1 MRISEGQKRIAESDA
16 KHILVVASA
25 GCGKTT
31 ALTAYAQRHIGG
43 ERSPRQVV
51 LAFSNKAANDV
62 KIRMGENVPGHSDR
76 IYIGTIHQFCYDIVM
91 KYGHLI
97 GLGHNI
103 QVFESL
109 DDRLALFSESIL
121 SLPDIRSKLDG
132 LSDKE
137 RDEVVSSMYRE
148 LSMSKKTMRN
158 LSESL
163 MDLYRE
169 YSDRL
174 MSMNAMDFDDI
185 ILYAHRILVENESV
199 VRIYRTFYDGICID
213 EAQDLNIAQYEFVKA
228 LAGDSMRIIMVGDPK
243 QAIYGF
249 AGASS
254 DIMCEKYP
262 SDYGDVTVFEL
273 KDNYRS
279 SRKVIEAARVI
290 DPRYDPDKH
299 VPIEGGFELH
309 YFSDEEEQA
318 VWVAD
323 EIIRLTT
330 EGHESVDEPM
340 EQEDICVISRN
351 RYGLNSIS
359 KELERRGIAYT
370 IKTSAM
376 EKSFDSDVFEALWLG
391 ARVVINPSDTFHLRA
406 LNSILGSNI
415 DSTFPPE
422 CDDGESLSYMAGF
435 WREMKSQLAANS
447 FVPGRLNPFL
457 DSLSSLQADEK
468 ERFSFDRDRD
478 VWDSFVRRYIR
489 NTRMSARSMNG
500 LVTEFAMG
508 SLENIGDRGVVLST
522 VHLTKGLEYDAVFVI
537 SVNDGMFPSYHAKTR
552 EQFDEER
559 HNMFVAVTR
568 SRRVCYV
575 TCADIFK
582 SRRGSIRRKPSVFYT
597 ELANSFPSHDHRYMD
612 REHDHPL
619 PGHRE
624 ASTPDIDLVLDLNIH
639 LWERCAIMWSIDM
652 LWW

>member
-1 MRISEGQKRIAESDA
+1 MRISESQRRIAESDA

-31 ALTAYAQRHIGG
+31 TLTAYAQRHIGG

-62 KIRMGENVPGHSDR
+62 KIRMDDNVPGHSDKM
-76 IYIGTIHQFCYDIVM
+76 YIGTIHQFCYDIVM

-109 DDRLALFSESIL
+109 DDRLALFAESIL
-121 SLPDIRSKLDG
+121 SLPDTRSMLDG
-132 LSDKE
+132 LSGKE

-148 LSMSKKTMRN
+148 LSMSKKTMRDPPK
-158 LSESL
+158 SR

-169 YSDRL
+169 YSERL

-185 ILYAHRILVENESV
+185 ILYARRILVENESV
-199 VRIYRTFYDGICID
+199 VRIYRTYYGGICID
-213 EAQDLNIAQYEFVKA
+213 EAQDLNVAQYEFVKA
-228 LAGDSMRIIMVGDPK
+228 LAGNSMRIIMVGDPK

-254 DIMCEKYP
+254 DIMCDRFP

-273 KDNYRS
+273 RDNYRS
-279 SRKVIEAARVI
+279 SRRVIEAARVI
-290 DPRYDPDKH
+290 DPRYNPDMH

-309 YFSDEEEQA
+309 HFSDEEGQA
-318 VWVAD
+318 IWVAD
-323 EIIRLTT
+323 EIAHLTT
-330 EGHESVDEPM
+330 EGHESVGDSMEP
-340 EQEDICVISRN
+340 EDICIISRN
-351 RYGLNSIS
+351 RYGLDSIS

-406 LNSILGSNI
+406 LKSILGFHN
-415 DSTFPPE
+415 DSTFPLE
-422 CDDGESLSYMAGF
+422 WNDNDGVLSYMTGF
-435 WREMKSQLAANS
+435 WREMNSQLATNS
-447 FVPGRLNPFL
+447 FEPGRLEPFL
-457 DSLSSLQADEK
+457 DGLSSLQADEK

-478 VWDSFVRRYIR
+478 AWDSFVSRYIR
-489 NTRMSARSMNG
+489 NTRMSARSLNG

-508 SLENIGDRGVVLST
+508 SLDNIGDRGVVLST
-522 VHLTKGLEYDAVFVI
+522 VHLTKGLEYNVVFVI
-537 SVNDGMFPSYHAKTR
+537 SVNDGVFPSYHAKTR
-552 EQFDEER
+552 EQLDEER

-582 SRRGSIRRKPSVFYT
+582 SRRRSIRREPSVFYV
-597 ELANSFPSHDHRYMD
+597 ELANAFPSHNHYSMD
-612 REHDHPL
+612 GEHDHTFSD
-619 PGHRE
+619 RRKE
-624 ASTPDIDLVLDLNIH
+624 STPDY
-639 LWERCAIMWSIDM
+639 
-652 LWW
+652 